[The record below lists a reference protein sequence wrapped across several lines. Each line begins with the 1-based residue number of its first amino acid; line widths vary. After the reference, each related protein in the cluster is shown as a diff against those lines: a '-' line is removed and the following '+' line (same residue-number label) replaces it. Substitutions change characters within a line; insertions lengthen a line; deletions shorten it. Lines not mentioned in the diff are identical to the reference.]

1 MNRIDTNNTKQI
13 VWAGTTIT
21 SADTEPQSNFGICVE
36 GDRIVATG
44 LRDQLQDLR
53 TQPVPQRQNEAFSF
67 SSNAQNDEISFQC
80 VSPTVSCPLP
90 RCLVGWRL

>member
-21 SADTEPQSNFGICVE
+21 CADTAPQSNFGICVE

-44 LRDQLQDLR
+44 LRDQLVAR
-53 TQPVPQRQNEAFSF
+53 YPGVP
-67 SSNAQNDEISFQC
+67 
-80 VSPTVSCPLP
+80 
-90 RCLVGWRL
+90 LVGGSSLLLAPAMVNSHDHGRGLGTASLGIPDDLLEI